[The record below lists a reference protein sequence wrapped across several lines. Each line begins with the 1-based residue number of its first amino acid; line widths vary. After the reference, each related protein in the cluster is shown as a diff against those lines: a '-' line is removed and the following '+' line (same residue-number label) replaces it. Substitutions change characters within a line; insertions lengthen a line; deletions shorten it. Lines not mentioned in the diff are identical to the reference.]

1 MSMSIKQQYVTK
13 SDCYNTQKTITPKG
27 IMVHS
32 TATPGVNAQSFFTR
46 WNQPGKT
53 VCPHAVL
60 DDKEILQIL
69 PWNHRSWHCGRIGN
83 DTHISFE
90 ICEPKGIT
98 YNANATKM
106 VSYEPDSAENKAYFE
121 AIWKNAVELC
131 VFLCKEYGLTEKD
144 ICDHAEGYQ
153 LGIASNHG
161 DTKVWFSQHN
171 KTMDDFRADVKAALT
186 ETAGSTDGVLYK
198 VQCGAFSKK
207 ENAEAM
213 QVKLT
218 DAGFESVIVE
228 IQQTVSTDDYKTLY
242 ESLKKDYNNL
252 INDVKAIIEKY
263 E

>member
-1 MSMSIKQQYVTK
+1 MPIKQQYVTQ

-60 DDKEILQIL
+60 DDKEVLQIL
-69 PWNHRSWHCGRIGN
+69 PWNHRAWHCGRSGN

-106 VSYEPDSAENKAYFE
+106 VSYEPDSAENKAYFQ
-121 AIWKNAVELC
+121 AAWNNAVELC
-131 VFLCKEYGLTEKD
+131 VTLCREYGLTEKD

-171 KTMDDFRADVKAALT
+171 KTMDDFRADVKAALNAPVDT
-186 ETAGSTDGVLYK
+186 QALYK
-198 VQCGAFSKK
+198 VQCGAFSKR
-207 ENAEAM
+207 ENAQALQE
-213 QVKLT
+213 KLT
-218 DAGFESVIVE
+218 QAGFASVIVE
-228 IQQTVSTDDYKTLY
+228 IQKTVSTDYYKTIY